1 MSQTSPIR
9 AARKAKRLSLQQVA
23 DKLGVS
29 KTAVSEWERGE
40 KFPRPENAA
49 ALVRVLPGLTLN
61 KLYAA
66 NQPQKAA

>member
-1 MSQTSPIR
+1 MSHSPIR
-9 AARKAKRLSLQQVA
+9 AARKAKRLSQQEVA
-23 DKLGVS
+23 DKVGVS
-29 KTAVSEWERGE
+29 KATVSDWERGRM
-40 KFPRPENAA
+40 FPRPDKAV